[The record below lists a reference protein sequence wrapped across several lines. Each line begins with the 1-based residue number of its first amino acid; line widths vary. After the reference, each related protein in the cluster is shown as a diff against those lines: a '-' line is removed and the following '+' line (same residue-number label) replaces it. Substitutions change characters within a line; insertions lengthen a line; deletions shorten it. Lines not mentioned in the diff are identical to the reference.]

1 MTGRVLVVGGS
12 GFIGSAVV
20 QALLRRGAQTRTS
33 PAPRLNAVTAR
44 DAAECARHARAR
56 PEFLAMLD
64 WATVVVNAAG
74 RSDAGSC
81 QESELNAAN
90 AAMPAMIARLARDG
104 GVQRFVHVSSAA
116 VQGDRLVLDS
126 SEDVE
131 PFSPYSRSKALGERL
146 LLDLEWPG
154 LLLYRPQGV
163 HGPGRQVTRSLTRL
177 ARSPLAS
184 VAAPGDQP
192 TPQAP
197 VANVADATAF
207 LALTQATPPRI
218 VLHPWEGL
226 TTASLLHHLGGRR
239 PVRIPA
245 VCARYIVTTLRT
257 VGRRHPRMASN
268 ARRVQMMWFGQ
279 AVDPS
284 WLTDAGW
291 QPVTEFLLGAAT
303 CRLTSES
310 GTSATS
316 R

>member
-1 MTGRVLVVGGS
+1 MTARVLVLGGS

-20 QALLRRGAQTRTS
+20 QALLRRGAETRTS
-33 PAPRLNAVTAR
+33 PAPRLNAVTAL

-56 PEFLAMLD
+56 PELHVMLD
-64 WATVVVNAAG
+64 WANVVVNTAG
-74 RSDAGSC
+74 LSDAGSC
-81 QESELNAAN
+81 EESELNAAN
-90 AAMPAMIARLARDG
+90 AAMPAMIARLARDA
-104 GVQRFVHVSSAA
+104 GVQRFLHVSSAA

-126 SEDVE
+126 SEDMQ

-146 LLDLEWPG
+146 LLDLGWPG
-154 LLLYRPQGV
+154 LVLYRPQGV

-207 LALTQATPPRI
+207 LALTQRTPPRI

-226 TTASLLHHLGGRR
+226 TTASLLQHLGGRR

-245 VCARYIVTTLRT
+245 VCARYIVAALRT
-257 VGRRHPRMASN
+257 VGRRHPRTAAN

-279 AVDPS
+279 AVEPS
-284 WLTDAGW
+284 WMTDAGW
-291 QPVTEFLLGAAT
+291 RPVTDLLMGVAT
-303 CRLTSES
+303 C
-310 GTSATS
+310 
-316 R
+316 